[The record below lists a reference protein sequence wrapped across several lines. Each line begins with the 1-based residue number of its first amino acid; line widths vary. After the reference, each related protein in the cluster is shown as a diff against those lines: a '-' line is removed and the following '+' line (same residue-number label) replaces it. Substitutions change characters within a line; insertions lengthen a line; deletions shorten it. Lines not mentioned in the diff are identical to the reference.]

1 MSTDAVSTRIPIQ
14 RKDNWVQVTETVKT
28 FATERMEAHLNLLST
43 DGDQRKNNALK
54 REVRERIKR
63 ILENAVEYSHRN
75 LLVNGEPYEDCKEA
89 PTEQFDEGLDRKL
102 LALQR
107 EQVEWSSV
115 IAERRRKAPGQAK
128 DLEDM
133 LENIKESLE
142 WDVDMDEA
150 EAEGEG
156 KEKEGGEE
164 MMLDPERLPPRHEET
179 IETYKKTLINLNE
192 VLSNAPEQVSRAE
205 RAKAVRETV
214 MNLPK

>member
-1 MSTDAVSTRIPIQ
+1 MSFASHVSLISLVGTYTATSCPVLIPSHAVLGTTI
-14 RKDNWVQVTETVKT
+14 
-28 FATERMEAHLNLLST
+28 
-43 DGDQRKNNALK
+43 
-54 REVRERIKR
+54 
-63 ILENAVEYSHRN
+63 
-75 LLVNGEPYEDCKEA
+75 A

-142 WDVDMDEA
+142 WDVDMDET

-156 KEKEGGEE
+156 KEKEDAEE
-164 MMLDPERLPPRHEET
+164 MMLDPEREWSEQLRIEHDAET
-179 IETYKKTLINLNE
+179 RLLFF
-192 VLSNAPEQVSRAE
+192 SRFRVDRTPA
-205 RAKAVRETV
+205 
-214 MNLPK
+214 